1 MSGRAVTCA
10 ALAALLL
17 LCPGAARRAAG
28 SAPLRSAAQQQEQPA
43 AQEEA
48 GAPRVAC
55 AYAVGGV
62 VRAELAGAAAEAYC
76 FTSVPRAPAAD
87 SPDWMACGGAR
98 QLAVFKV
105 DGDYYLWLRG
115 TNGSVSET

>member
-28 SAPLRSAAQQQEQPA
+28 SAPLRAAQQQEQPA

-76 FTSVPRAPAAD
+76 FTSVPCRCAPA
-87 SPDWMACGGAR
+87 SNTSCAR
-98 QLAVFKV
+98 
-105 DGDYYLWLRG
+105 RG
-115 TNGSVSET
+115 